1 MNKMR
6 IKLEEWSS
14 NLALKTCWN
23 NCISPMLKEWLCFKI
38 LQMGL
43 VWIWDKVL
51 ASTSEDIVD
60 RLPDNIFYS
69 SSVPIIV
76 LILSLTALQVF
87 CTVMRK
93 NDLVLTGIS
102 NATNLFRLYCRFR
115 KVLRKN
121 KTKQKFYLQ
130 HYKVIKNMFQKARR
144 WSASCKMSLIY

>member
-1 MNKMR
+1 
-6 IKLEEWSS
+6 
-14 NLALKTCWN
+14 
-23 NCISPMLKEWLCFKI
+23 MLKEWLCFKI
-38 LQMGL
+38 LEMGL

-69 SSVPIIV
+69 PSVPIIV
-76 LILSLTALQVF
+76 LILSLTTLQVF

-102 NATNLFRLYCRFR
+102 NATNLFHLYCSFR

-121 KTKQKFYLQ
+121 KTKKKFYLQ
-130 HYKVIKNMFQKARR
+130 YYKVRKNMFQKARS
-144 WSASCKMSLIY
+144 WSASCKMSLIYK

>member
-1 MNKMR
+1 M
-6 IKLEEWSS
+6 
-14 NLALKTCWN
+14 
-23 NCISPMLKEWLCFKI
+23 
-38 LQMGL
+38 
-43 VWIWDKVL
+43 
-51 ASTSEDIVD
+51 D